1 MKLIKI
7 KKVTRGSEYSVMVTY
22 RNEFGRVKSREAAKG
37 YVDMQYFL
45 DDQSLVHE
53 FDKTLDWFIK
63 TGLNEVELNKP

>member
-22 RNEFGRVKSREAAKG
+22 RNEFGRVKSREAAKDP
-37 YVDMQYFL
+37 YMWYFL
-45 DDQSLVHE
+45 DDQSLVHD

-63 TGLNEVELNKP
+63 TGLSEVELNKP

>member
-37 YVDMQYFL
+37 YVDM
-45 DDQSLVHE
+45 
-53 FDKTLDWFIK
+53 
-63 TGLNEVELNKP
+63 